1 MTMKDDVMGALRM
14 FACPV
19 TASEICDVLYGD
31 VPDWERTNKVKYIYR
46 ALSNL
51 NKWGHVNKLKSSH
64 MIVKW
69 EVVE

>member
-1 MTMKDDVMGALRM
+1 MTVRDDVLRTISKVD
-14 FACPV
+14 CPM

-31 VPDWERTNKVKYIYR
+31 VPDWERTNKVKYNYR

-51 NKWGHVNKLKSSH
+51 NKWGHVNKLKLSH